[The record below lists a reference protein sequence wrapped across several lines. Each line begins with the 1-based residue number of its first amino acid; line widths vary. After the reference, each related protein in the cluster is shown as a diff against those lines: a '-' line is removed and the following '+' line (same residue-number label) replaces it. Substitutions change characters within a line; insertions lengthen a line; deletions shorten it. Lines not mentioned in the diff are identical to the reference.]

1 MMVDWIQSPWT
12 QPFGRRDL
20 DEDPPRLVDLP
31 FAFSD
36 ADAFLARSSAAVFS
50 LAMVAGEMREG
61 KWCGGESE
69 HAEQGGRKQ
78 REKGRILRRSTEI
91 LAGHIYKV
99 PSEWMTGGP
108 GRSNHIQEQLCR
120 RDTWRKRRRGD
131 RGVYAPSHPNA
142 AVRPASRAPP
152 NFASRG
158 IREQQISLSDAVF
171 PAIRRSEI
179 VEARKI
185 TRRKK
190 RMDRVD

>member
-36 ADAFLARSSAAVFS
+36 ADAFFARSSAAVFS

-78 REKGRILRRSTEI
+78 RERGRMLRRSTEI

-99 PSEWMTGGP
+99 PSEWLTCGP
-108 GRSNHIQEQLCR
+108 GRSNHIWEQLWR
-120 RDTWRKRRRGD
+120 LDTWRKRRRGD

-185 TRRKK
+185 TRRKN